1 VSESDRNSGS
11 PSLRLPSRVI
21 ATAILRPVGVSM
33 LLIGPLRD
41 QGAGH
46 ATDPK
51 GSGVVGENSTIGATG
66 FLGTAVQS
74 QGKLIYCGVCG
85 VAAATEEEKGS
96 PVKGAG
102 VFGSGGG
109 NNDGI
114 YGESGSG
121 RGVFGFSENG
131 DGVRGGTSAP
141 SQDRSGVY
149 GSGNDSNMG
158 VHGDS
163 FSGAG
168 VYGASNWGIGVQ
180 GWSASKWAARF
191 SGIPGGGNVEVT
203 GYLSSSGKLFKID
216 HPLEP
221 TNKYLIHS
229 CVESSERLTVYS
241 GNAIL
246 DARGEVWVDLPHWF
260 EALNSDFR
268 YQLTPI
274 GGAAPNLHIA
284 EEIAENR
291 FKIAGGRAKL
301 KVFPAISPSRLIVA
315 SNS

>member
-1 VSESDRNSGS
+1 VTETLGAQALGS
-11 PSLRLPSRVI
+11 LSRHRHGNP
-21 ATAILRPVGVSM
+21 APRWGKHASYRPAARPG
-33 LLIGPLRD
+33 GRFT
-41 QGAGH
+41 GH

-180 GWSASKWAARF
+180 G
-191 SGIPGGGNVEVT
+191 
-203 GYLSSSGKLFKID
+203 
-216 HPLEP
+216 
-221 TNKYLIHS
+221 
-229 CVESSERLTVYS
+229 
-241 GNAIL
+241 
-246 DARGEVWVDLPHWF
+246 
-260 EALNSDFR
+260 
-268 YQLTPI
+268 
-274 GGAAPNLHIA
+274 
-284 EEIAENR
+284 
-291 FKIAGGRAKL
+291 
-301 KVFPAISPSRLIVA
+301 
-315 SNS
+315 